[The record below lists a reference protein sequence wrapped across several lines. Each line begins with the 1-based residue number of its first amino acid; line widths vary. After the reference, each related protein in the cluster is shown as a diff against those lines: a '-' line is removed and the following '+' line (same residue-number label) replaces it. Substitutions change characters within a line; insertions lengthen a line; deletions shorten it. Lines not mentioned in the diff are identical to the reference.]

1 MNGKPNPQSC
11 NRKDD
16 LVTYLY
22 GEATPTESRAFE
34 QHVKDCNSCREELE
48 AFTGV
53 RRVMQTWEVETVPRI
68 EIDVRPTFWQTVKQ
82 FFVVTPVWGKVVMA
96 GACGLV
102 LLACLNVRVTVGRDG
117 VTFSTGLQPAPQVV
131 ETRVLPTKQ
140 VEPPVTMQ
148 DPQPTTVARYDE
160 KAIRVLVEELIKAS
174 ESRQDGKL
182 ASQFEVLATQ
192 LKARNDAELI
202 KAVSA
207 LKREQRQQLL
217 NVLHEV
223 DRQQEA
229 PDLLDL
235 LGQAQTRDTST
246 DLEP

>member
-1 MNGKPNPQSC
+1 MNGKPNPPNC
-11 NRKDD
+11 NHKDD

-22 GEATPTESRAFE
+22 GEATPAESRAFE
-34 QHVKDCNSCREELE
+34 HHIKECASCREELE

-68 EIDVRPTFWQTVKQ
+68 EIDVQPTFWQTLKQ

-102 LLACLNVRVTVGRDG
+102 LLACLNVRVAIGRDG
-117 VTFSTGLQPAPQVV
+117 VTFSAGFQPAPQVV
-131 ETRVLPTKQ
+131 ETRILPAKP
-140 VEPPVTMQ
+140 VEVQPTLQNPT
-148 DPQPTTVARYDE
+148 PTTVAQYDE

-182 ASQFEVLATQ
+182 AAQFEVLATQ

-223 DRQQEA
+223 DRQQQA